1 MAIREDQILGFE
13 PLERSIGTT
22 PAPVGFGQ
30 TVGDNINYYVQPIL
44 NDAMMRSRFNI
55 GTQPDP
61 NFVWSENIP
70 ERHRQYTTSYAYAM
84 NAEQQ
89 SEITNYLDSRIALK
103 DRMSRAPIGYQIL
116 GEFLNPVNYLGIT
129 FGAPVMSAG
138 RIAVGRTALRASA
151 SSAAVETGLNVGLET
166 LDPTQTFVE
175 SAANVAS
182 VAVFSGAFDLGAS
195 IPRVRRQ
202 AAEQELREQTT
213 RLFEIASRANA
224 LGVADPNAALSA
236 RAERPLGNV
245 EDVESINQ
253 QYVEDID
260 MLRRELSI
268 VVSGSREARAIQD
281 QIADLER
288 QRQPYAEETFAR
300 EIEASGVNLNDMY
313 RPSRGGD
320 NWFLNFA
327 TSPARRILTADYGGA
342 NNTAKRVIAEM
353 AYDSGLQ
360 LELQRAGATV
370 GLSTYQR
377 AAADLGEFA
386 RANDEMLSL
395 WAEDTGA
402 PAIGSSA
409 LAGVDINATNVQ
421 RQVSRI
427 GRSSTSASPSQA
439 PTQSEWL
446 IEVNRKRI
454 LGEPMTDAQG
464 RAAEIMTRFF
474 ETWEARLIE
483 TGQLRNRNTVKKEVD
498 RLSQRVE
505 DLRVLLTQKD
515 TAYNRAALRG
525 AESDLAR
532 ARFELENPPSGA
544 AEPHLPRY
552 WRLGAIRER
561 REEFANILKNWFR
574 ENPYIT
580 RFNEET
586 KTWERIALGTDEDA
600 IARRVDHTIDN
611 ILNENQN
618 KDVEEVFVGGGRS
631 TNIQARSLD
640 IPNSLVVDFIELD
653 PTALMATYA
662 RRTAPQ
668 YHFRKQFGGKRE
680 EVLARVTDEMR
691 RNGVPEKAIREY
703 VRDFDTLYRRVVG
716 RVVDNPEAL
725 NQKTAAF
732 LRDMAA
738 FSFLGGA
745 GLAAV
750 GDLGRIVMENSMP
763 TLGRSMQSFFD
774 PTIRAINKNELRKSG
789 AALDMLLG
797 SAYLRVM
804 DDQNFNVL
812 ANTRMDKLRNAFY
825 TANLLG
831 PVTTIGKE
839 FAGMNGAHMLI
850 EYSQRLARNEASPSE
865 IAYLARYNINREMAE
880 NIANAPWQTDPNTG
894 LILANTDEWLSTP
907 SFTLRDGSIAQISDG
922 QGVEVKGRYQPVVR
936 NEDGSFTVDY
946 DYIERELFPQ
956 RSWTEPRPLPQ
967 IPNSVRRLRDAQRFD
982 EKPWTGAP
990 YNLPE
995 DAITSEQQWLN
1006 FLGARDAYLRTN
1018 ETFLNRQRSLL
1029 SLSNEEIVRQ
1039 VGREFNVERII
1050 TDPEIV
1056 RDVFSRQSE
1065 TDLLGYHQYSF
1076 AVRGG
1081 RVEGGV
1087 VYLDLA
1093 GIRKYWRRVQR
1104 KLEDPRASLD
1114 EINDQLITGD
1124 IDPVAYQHRR
1134 ALYENVDQFEN
1145 ANDFA
1150 EFILMHELH
1159 HGKIS
1164 QGRMSVPEYE
1174 ARIDD
1179 AALAYMRER
1188 RQAKADASELAN
1200 AHALQLSQGGAMPEE
1215 AFLTPAA
1222 YRNFLVQR
1230 AIIDNDPSY
1239 SFKAIG
1245 LDGRKKNDVFLR
1257 DIMLD
1262 REARRLSEQVA
1273 RTSEETVRT
1282 FRGALNSHVNN
1293 VVMSATAM
1301 DRPTIMDGV
1310 VYLPERYGK
1319 LFGLEADPNVPG
1331 YVRIENGF
1339 LALPLQFFGF
1349 AMANVNKTV
1358 GVMMQGAVRNRL
1370 AGVVAMM
1377 SLGYMISSIRTPD
1390 YVWDDMSVQDKL
1402 GKSFD
1407 MSGVAALYSDL
1418 FYTTLQTS
1426 LALGGPNITGGFLQP
1441 RYPQDPNMVDAV
1453 TNVTGAASGWTAD
1466 MVRSAATFASG
1477 DYGEGASQ
1485 FIRNLPF
1492 SNLWFLRD
1500 DVNQLGR
1507 YIAN

>member
-1 MAIREDQILGFE
+1 MAVTLQEAGLG
-13 PLERSIGTT
+13 R
-22 PAPVGFGQ
+22 APVGRAPRTSDIRFGEVLSA
-30 TVGDNINYYVQPIL
+30 TTGYYL
-44 NDAMMRSRFNI
+44 
-55 GTQPDP
+55 DP
-61 NFVWSENIP
+61 LYERVRNVSSYGLIP
-70 ERHRQYTTSYAYAM
+70 ERDFDWESVVPERHSMFAADYSRAV
-84 NAEQQ
+84 NAQHAA
-89 SEITNYLDSRIALK
+89 EIT
-103 DRMSRAPIGYQIL
+103 RAIDESIGRRQTMANAGVGQVL
-116 GEFLNPVNYLGIT
+116 LAEVLNPVNLLAIPIGGPVVRAGSVSALRTMGRAGAAAGATGAALNFGLVQPLDPVQSTTESLINTASYAV
-129 FGAPVMSAG
+129 FGAAFGGVASIPASVRLNAQQQLREQANLLG
-138 RIAVGRTALRASA
+138 TIALRAN
-151 SSAAVETGLNVGLET
+151 E
-166 LDPTQTFVE
+166 
-175 SAANVAS
+175 
-182 VAVFSGAFDLGAS
+182 
-195 IPRVRRQ
+195 
-202 AAEQELREQTT
+202 
-213 RLFEIASRANA
+213 
-224 LGVADPNAALSA
+224 LGVTDTSTAPLR

-245 EDVESINQ
+245 EDVEAINR
-253 QYVEDID
+253 QYLEEID
-260 MLRRELSI
+260 LLQRELSI
-268 VVSGSREARAIQD
+268 VVSGSREARALQD
-281 QIADLER
+281 EIADLQT
-288 QRQPYAEETFAR
+288 QRQPYAQEAFAR
-300 EIEASGVNLNDMY
+300 DLESLGVDTNDIY

-320 NWFLNFA
+320 NWFLNFV
-327 TSPARRILTADYGGA
+327 TTPARRILTADYGGA

-360 LELQRAGATV
+360 LELQRAGATS

-386 RANDEMLSL
+386 QTNDKLRNL

-402 PAIGSSA
+402 PEIGSSV
-409 LAGVDINATNVQ
+409 LAGVDLNATNVRREVGRVTSGLTGTAR
-421 RQVSRI
+421 RQPATQAEWLAEVSR
-427 GRSSTSASPSQA
+427 
-439 PTQSEWL
+439 
-446 IEVNRKRI
+446 KRL
-454 LGEPMTDAQG
+454 LGEEMTDAQA
-464 RAAEIMTRFF
+464 RAADEITRFF

-483 TGQLRNRNTVKKEVD
+483 TGQLRNRDTVKKEVD
-498 RLSQRVE
+498 RLGQRVE

-515 TAYNRAALRG
+515 TPYNRAALRG
-525 AESDLAR
+525 AEEDLSR
-532 ARFELENPPSGA
+532 ARFELENSPSGA

-561 REEFANILKNWFR
+561 REEFANILKAWFR
-574 ENPYIT
+574 DNPYIT

-611 ILNENQN
+611 ILQENQN

-668 YHFRKQFGGKRE
+668 YHFRRQFGGKRE
-680 EVLARVTDEMR
+680 EVLARVTGEMR
-691 RNGVPEKAIREY
+691 RNRVPEQAIRQY
-703 VRDFDTLYRRVVG
+703 TRDFDALYRRVVG
-716 RVVDNPEAL
+716 RVVDNPDRL

-745 GLAAV
+745 GIAAV
-750 GDLGRIVMENSMP
+750 GDLGRIVMENAMP

-774 PTIRAINKNELRKSG
+774 PTIRVINKNELRKSG

-812 ANTRMDKLRNAFY
+812 SNTRMDKLRNAFY

-850 EYSQRLARNEASPSE
+850 EYSQKLTRGEATPAE
-865 IAYLARYNINREMAE
+865 MAYLARYGINRETAE
-880 NIANAPWQTDPNTG
+880 NIANAPHQVDSNTG
-894 LILANTDEWLSTP
+894 LILANTDEWLNTP
-907 SFTLRDGSIAQISDG
+907 SFSLRDGTVARINDG
-922 QGVEVKGRYQPVVR
+922 EGIEVNGRYQPVVR

-956 RSWTEPRPLPQ
+956 RSWTEPRRLPQ
-967 IPNSVRRLRDAQRFD
+967 IPSSVRRLRDAQRFD

-1018 ETFLNRQRSLL
+1018 ETFKNRQRSLL

-1039 VGREFNVERII
+1039 VGREFNVEQII
-1050 TDPEIV
+1050 TDPQIV

-1076 AVRGG
+1076 RGSRG
-1081 RVEGGV
+1081 EVYGGV

-1093 GIRKYWRRVQR
+1093 GIRKYWRRVQK

-1134 ALYENVDQFEN
+1134 ALYENADQFEN

-1150 EFILMHELH
+1150 EFLLMHELY
-1159 HGKIS
+1159 HGTIR
-1164 QGRMSVPEYE
+1164 QGRDSIPQYE

-1188 RQAKADASELAN
+1188 RKARADASELAN

-1262 REARRLSEQVA
+1262 REARRLSEQAA
-1273 RTSEETVRT
+1273 RTSEETVST

-1390 YVWDDMSVQDKL
+1390 YVWDEMSAQDRL
-1402 GKSFD
+1402 GKAFD

-1426 LALGGPNITGGFLQP
+1426 LALGGPNITGGFIQP

-1492 SNLWFLRD
+1492 SNLWFLRE

>member
-1 MAIREDQILGFE
+1 MAVTLQEAGLGALPVSRAPRVTE
-13 PLERSIGTT
+13 PRFGEVLSATTGYYTDPLYERLRNVTNYGLV
-22 PAPVGFGQ
+22 PERGFDWESA
-30 TVGDNINYYVQPIL
+30 V
-44 NDAMMRSRFNI
+44 
-55 GTQPDP
+55 
-61 NFVWSENIP
+61 P
-70 ERHRQYTTSYAYAM
+70 ERHNMFAADYSRAV
-84 NAEQQ
+84 NAQHAA
-89 SEITNYLDSRIALK
+89 EIT
-103 DRMSRAPIGYQIL
+103 RAIDESIGRRQTMAEASVGQVL
-116 GEFLNPVNYLGIT
+116 LAEVLNPVNLLAIPIGGPVVRAGSVSALRTMGRAGAAAGATGAALNFGLVQPFDPVQNTTESLVNTASYAV
-129 FGAPVMSAG
+129 FGAAFGGAASIPASTRLAAQQRLREQATLLG
-138 RIAVGRTALRASA
+138 NIALRAN
-151 SSAAVETGLNVGLET
+151 E
-166 LDPTQTFVE
+166 
-175 SAANVAS
+175 
-182 VAVFSGAFDLGAS
+182 
-195 IPRVRRQ
+195 
-202 AAEQELREQTT
+202 
-213 RLFEIASRANA
+213 
-224 LGVADPNAALSA
+224 LGVTDTSTAPLR

-245 EDVESINQ
+245 EDVEAINR
-253 QYVEDID
+253 QYVEQID
-260 MLRRELSI
+260 LLQRELSI
-268 VVSGSREARAIQD
+268 VVSGSREARALQD
-281 QIADLER
+281 EIANLQT
-288 QRQPYAEETFAR
+288 QRQPYAQEAFAR
-300 EIEASGVNLNDMY
+300 DLEAMGVNTNDIY
-313 RPSRGGD
+313 RPSQGGD
-320 NWFLNFA
+320 NWFLNWV
-327 TSPARRILTADYGGA
+327 TTPARRILTADYGGA

-360 LELQRAGATV
+360 LELHRAGATS
-370 GLSTYQR
+370 GLSVYQR

-386 RANDEMLSL
+386 QANQRLKDL
-395 WAEDTGA
+395 WAEDTAA
-402 PAIGSSA
+402 PAIGSSP
-409 LAGVDINATNVQ
+409 LAGVDLNATNVRREVDRVASGITGTSR
-421 RQVSRI
+421 RQAATQTEWLAEVSRKRLL
-427 GRSSTSASPSQA
+427 GEEMTEAQSQA
-439 PTQSEWL
+439 AD
-446 IEVNRKRI
+446 IIN
-454 LGEPMTDAQG
+454 
-464 RAAEIMTRFF
+464 RFF

-483 TGQLRNRNTVKKEVD
+483 TGQLRTRNTIKAEVD
-498 RLSQRVE
+498 RLGQRVE

-515 TAYNRAALRG
+515 TPYNRAALRG
-525 AESDLAR
+525 AEEDLAR
-532 ARFELENPPSGA
+532 SRFELENLPSGY

-552 WRLGAIRER
+552 WRIEEIRR
-561 REEFANILKNWFR
+561 RRDEFANILKGWFR

-586 KTWERIALGTDEDA
+586 RSWERIALGTDEDA
-600 IARRVDHTIDN
+600 IARRVDQTIDN
-611 ILNENQN
+611 ILGENQN
-618 KDVEEVFVGGGRS
+618 KDIEEVFVGGGRS
-631 TNIQARSLD
+631 TNIQSRSLD
-640 IPNSLVVDFIELD
+640 IPNSMVVDFIELD

-680 EVLARVTDEMR
+680 EVLARVTGSMR
-691 RNGVPEKAIREY
+691 ANNVPEKAIQEY
-703 VRDFDTLYRRVVG
+703 VRDFDVLYRRVVG
-716 RVVDNPEAL
+716 RVIENPDTL

-732 LRDMAA
+732 LRDMAS
-738 FSFLGGA
+738 FTFLGGA
-745 GLAAV
+745 GLAAI

-812 ANTRMDKLRNAFY
+812 SNTRMDKLRNAFY

-850 EYSQRLARNEASPSE
+850 DYSQKLARGEASPTE
-865 IAYLARYNINREMAE
+865 MAYLARYGIDAETARNISNSA
-880 NIANAPWQTDPNTG
+880 WQTDPNTG
-894 LILANTDEWLSTP
+894 LILANTDEWLNTP
-907 SFTLRDGSIAQISDG
+907 IMTQPDGTVARINDG
-922 QGVEVKGRYQPVVR
+922 EGVEIGGRYQPVVR

-956 RSWTEPRPLPQ
+956 RSWTEPRQLPQ
-967 IPNSVRRLRDAQRFD
+967 VTNATRRLKDAQRFD
-982 EKPWTGAP
+982 ERPWTGAP

-995 DAITSEQQWLN
+995 DAITSERQWFN
-1006 FLGARDAYLRTN
+1006 FLAARDAYLRTN
-1018 ETFLNRQRSLL
+1018 ETFQNRQRSLL
-1029 SLSNEEIVRQ
+1029 SLTNEEIVQQ
-1039 VGREFNVERII
+1039 VGREFNVGQII

-1056 RDVFSRQSE
+1056 RDVFSRQNQ
-1065 TDLLGYHQYSF
+1065 TDLLGFHQYSF
-1076 AVRGG
+1076 ARSGG
-1081 RVEGGV
+1081 QVEDGV
-1087 VYLDLA
+1087 VYLDIA
-1093 GIRKYWRRVQR
+1093 GIRKYWRRVKG
-1104 KLEDPRASLD
+1104 KLEDPRASLN

-1134 ALYENVDQFEN
+1134 ALYQNVDQFEN

-1159 HGKIS
+1159 HGKIA

-1188 RQAKADASELAN
+1188 RKARTAASEMAN
-1200 AHALQLSQGGAMPEE
+1200 AHALQLSQGGALPEE

-1230 AIIDNDPSY
+1230 AILENDPNY
-1239 SFKAIG
+1239 SFRTIG

-1262 REARRLSEQVA
+1262 REARRLSEQA
-1273 RTSEETVRT
+1273 ERTSQETVST
-1282 FRGALNSHVNN
+1282 FRGALKAHVDN

-1310 VYLPERYGK
+1310 IYLPERYGK

-1339 LALPLQFFGF
+1339 LVLPLQFFGF

-1370 AGVVAMM
+1370 AGVTSMM
-1377 SLGYMISSIRTPD
+1377 ALGYMISSIRTPD
-1390 YVWDDMSVQDKL
+1390 YVWDDMSIQDRL

-1426 LALGGPNITGGFLQP
+1426 LALGGPNITGGFIQP
-1441 RYPQDPNMVDAV
+1441 RYPQEPNAVDAI

-1477 DYGEGASQ
+1477 EYGEGASQ

-1492 SNLWFLRD
+1492 SNLWFIRE

-1507 YIAN
+1507 YLGN